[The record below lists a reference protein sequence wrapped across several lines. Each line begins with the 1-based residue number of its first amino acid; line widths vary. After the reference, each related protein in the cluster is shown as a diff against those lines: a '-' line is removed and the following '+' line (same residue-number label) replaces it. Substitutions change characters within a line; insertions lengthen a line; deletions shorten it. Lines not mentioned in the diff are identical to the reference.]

1 METPEDALITS
12 LIGDTSTPSG
22 VRLLGGGREGEGGR
36 GREREGEG
44 RGGRMGWR
52 EGGGEGGREGERY
65 EGYVNNETYMVKVNT
80 HTLNKYHSRT

>member
-44 RGGRMGWR
+44 REEGWD
-52 EGGGEGGREGERY
+52 GGREGER
-65 EGYVNNETYMVKVNT
+65 EGGRERDMKDMLITK
-80 HTLNKYHSRT
+80 HIWSK